1 MPPKRKNKNLK
12 VKIDEIKKSAQEL
25 DDVLSKDKN
34 RYREHIIKNN
44 KFKKVDNRKP
54 SDIEALELKGITNI
68 VGQVG
73 SGKSTFA
80 DALTNCLTKE
90 KKRVMIICSSVN
102 NIFEKYREYESLGKN
117 VVPMIGT
124 SMWQSH
130 IEKAIDGKDY
140 LKGNESKIL
149 TPACPLGGLIKESGI
164 SIRYGEEP
172 CKKYINFMKMGI
184 H

>member
-1 MPPKRKNKNLK
+1 
-12 VKIDEIKKSAQEL
+12 
-25 DDVLSKDKN
+25 
-34 RYREHIIKNN
+34 
-44 KFKKVDNRKP
+44 
-54 SDIEALELKGITNI
+54 
-68 VGQVG
+68 
-73 SGKSTFA
+73 
-80 DALTNCLTKE
+80 
-90 KKRVMIICSSVN
+90 MIICSSVN

-172 CKKYINFMKMGI
+172 CKKIYKFYENGNTLNKFTRYICPYYYKCPRTKI
-184 H
+184 I

>member
-1 MPPKRKNKNLK
+1 MHFGDDSRYGISINEIPIEIELLAKESPIKINMPPKRKNKNLK

-90 KKRVMIICSSVN
+90 KK
-102 NIFEKYREYESLGKN
+102 E
-117 VVPMIGT
+117 
-124 SMWQSH
+124 
-130 IEKAIDGKDY
+130 
-140 LKGNESKIL
+140 
-149 TPACPLGGLIKESGI
+149 
-164 SIRYGEEP
+164 
-172 CKKYINFMKMGI
+172 
-184 H
+184 